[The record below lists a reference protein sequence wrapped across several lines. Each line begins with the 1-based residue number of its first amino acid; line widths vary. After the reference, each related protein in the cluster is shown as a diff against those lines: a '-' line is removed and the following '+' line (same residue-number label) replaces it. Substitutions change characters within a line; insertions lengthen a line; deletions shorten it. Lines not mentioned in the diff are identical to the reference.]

1 MGIMNRKFVASQ
13 LRKMANELSVVA
25 SGKDPIET
33 ILKDFS
39 AKFISSEYGKKLLKR
54 DSVFVLS
61 SSAAKSLFEVECK
74 NVAEDYNEF
83 LKKEFEITDPEELL
97 PADYFTKVSNQ
108 KEYSSENEYSLID
121 SEDVKNSDK
130 YVLISVDPDGFER
143 WISFNSLEDLH
154 ELVDDETGQGYVKLQ
169 KSLAAL
175 EK

>member
-1 MGIMNRKFVASQ
+1 M
-13 LRKMANELSVVA
+13 
-25 SGKDPIET
+25 
-33 ILKDFS
+33 
-39 AKFISSEYGKKLLKR
+39 KR

-61 SSAAKSLFEVECK
+61 SSSAKSLFAIECK

-108 KEYSSENEYSLID
+108 KEYSRVNEYSLIG
-121 SEDVKNSDK
+121 SEDMKNSDK
-130 YVLISVDPDGFER
+130 YVLISVDPDGLER
-143 WISFNSLEDLH
+143 WVSFNSLEDLH
-154 ELVDDETGQGYVKLQ
+154 GLVDDETGQGYTKLQ